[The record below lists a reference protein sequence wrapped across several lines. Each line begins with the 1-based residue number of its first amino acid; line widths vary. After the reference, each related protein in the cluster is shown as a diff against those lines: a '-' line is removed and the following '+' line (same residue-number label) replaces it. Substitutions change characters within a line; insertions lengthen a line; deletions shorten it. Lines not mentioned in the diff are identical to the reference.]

1 MVIRLLT
8 GKNVAGSVRYN
19 EQKVGEGQA
28 ERIGIANYPDEAVAE
43 KSAKFR
49 LQLLEQQAR
58 LNPAI
63 TRPAVHLAVAFHP
76 TETMTDDQLRQLGG
90 EVMTEAGYGRQPY
103 LMYRHHDTPHPHIH
117 IVTVAVDPNGRKISD
132 QFIKRRL
139 NTIRQKLEQRHGL
152 MPAEVIS
159 RQRKIERVNEGIG
172 ANTNETRQPVSQ
184 FVEQTL
190 ANYSFGSVDSFRQ
203 YLAVNDIRMNT
214 TAGRSKT
221 GITFQLL
228 NEAEGDGRPIRASHL
243 PGRPTHQR
251 LLDRFE
257 AQTGR
262 HQTGRDKMMTI
273 IRQRVS
279 QYERLTEST
288 YKSTLHQVGIQV
300 QEQAGAYLYV
310 QERTG
315 LVVEESELAPEF
327 RRQGLLPTFAEKTEH
342 KTNVQT
348 PTTQAGPVAP
358 FLERPQVVPIANPRK
373 PSLPNE
379 RNVVPKLPQP
389 VHSESPKP
397 ARQPTEPAGQR
408 PVPEQPTRQS
418 QVGPVPDEVR
428 IGPIEK
434 LKIPKKNRH
443 KRGLRR

>member
-1 MVIRLLT
+1 M
-8 GKNVAGSVRYN
+8 
-19 EQKVGEGQA
+19 
-28 ERIGIANYPDEAVAE
+28 AE

-63 TRPAVHLAVAFHP
+63 ARPAVHLAVAFHP
-76 TETMTDDQLRQLGG
+76 TETMTNDQLRQIGG

-159 RQRKIERVNEGIG
+159 RQRKTERVNEGIS

-203 YLAVNDIRMNT
+203 YLAVNGIRLNT

-221 GITFQLL
+221 GVTFQLL
-228 NEAEGDGRPIRASHL
+228 NEAEGDGRPIRASRL
-243 PGRPTHQR
+243 PSQPTHRR
-251 LLDRFE
+251 LLDQFE
-257 AQTGR
+257 NQAGR
-262 HQTGRDKMMTI
+262 HQTGRNDLMTI
-273 IRQRVS
+273 IRQRLS
-279 QYERLTEST
+279 QYEQPTEST
-288 YKSTLHQVGIQV
+288 YKSTLRQVGIQV

-310 QERTG
+310 QQRTG
-315 LVVEESELAPEF
+315 LVVAESEMAPEF
-327 RRQGLLPTFAEKTEH
+327 GRQMLLTKFAETTAR
-342 KTNVQT
+342 KTN
-348 PTTQAGPVAP
+348 TQIVSTLIPPVVLHPEAQ
-358 FLERPQVVPIANPRK
+358 RVVPIAKQPE
-373 PSLPNE
+373 PSLTDGMMVE
-379 RNVVPKLPQP
+379 PKQPQP
-389 VHSESPKP
+389 VHTERTNKEQLQQETTPDKP
-397 ARQPTEPAGQR
+397 VTAQSIPQPQ
-408 PVPEQPTRQS
+408 PEQLS
-418 QVGPVPDEVR
+418 GEVQ
-428 IGPIEK
+428 IGLDKNPIK
-434 LKIPKKNRH
+434 VKKNQR
-443 KRGLRR
+443 KRDPRL